1 MRISTRALL
10 VPALTLVPW
19 LAQPVWA
26 RDKEHQQI
34 AADVRMLQVMQQEQ
48 SQQMQTLLAQLGET
62 LRAVSQRLDEQA
74 KASVKSFA
82 DQKLVID
89 ALPRDLGVL
98 REKVDDSNT
107 RLGSVSQEVEAL
119 RQGLQ
124 QALQASAHPAASVDP
139 TDAAPAV
146 GNTPVDPAA
155 GGGGATQVAVGT
167 SPNRL
172 CDMAYSNYTSGLW
185 DLTIDG
191 FNAFIR
197 SFPKSDMADDA
208 QVYIGNAYLQDG
220 KNDKAV
226 ESYDLAIRTY
236 PNGNA
241 IPEAY
246 YKKGLALKNLKQ
258 VDLAR
263 QAWEYVVKNYEQ
275 STAALLARQPFPAV
289 GFAVR
294 KMAPKPAVGACLRHE
309 NTRRTMVESVDSST

>member
-1 MRISTRALL
+1 MKISTGPLL
-10 VPALTLVPW
+10 AATLAFVPW
-19 LAQPVWA
+19 LAQPVSA

-48 SQQMQTLLAQLGET
+48 SQQMQSLLARLGEA
-62 LRAVSQRLDEQA
+62 LKAVSQRLDDQA

-89 ALPRDLGVL
+89 ALQRDLGVL

-124 QALQASAHPAASVDP
+124 QALQASVRASAAATDSTDP
-139 TDAAPAV
+139 TAAAAPG
-146 GNTPVDPAA
+146 GNADSAPAGA
-155 GGGGATQVAVGT
+155 PGGGASSVGT

-172 CDMAYSNYTSGLW
+172 YDMAYSNYTSGLW

-226 ESYDLAIRTY
+226 EAYDLAIRTY
-236 PNGNA
+236 PSGNA

-258 VDLAR
+258 IDLAR
-263 QAWEYVVKNYEQ
+263 QAWEFVVKTYEQ
-275 STAALLARQPFPAV
+275 STAALLAKQQLQQLLAPA
-289 GFAVR
+289 GR
-294 KMAPKPAVGACLRHE
+294 
-309 NTRRTMVESVDSST
+309 

>member
-1 MRISTRALL
+1 MRIIDSRPPRLRRWRL
-10 VPALTLVPW
+10 PRGWRNRPS
-19 LAQPVWA
+19 A

-48 SQQMQTLLAQLGET
+48 SQQMQSLLGQLGEA
-62 LRAVSQRLDEQA
+62 LKVVSQRLDDQA
-74 KASVKSFA
+74 KASVKAFA

-89 ALPRDLGVL
+89 ALQRDLGVL

-124 QALQASAHPAASVDP
+124 QALQAAARRRCGCRPIRPTATSAAAERMATARRLP
-139 TDAAPAV
+139 RRAAARDRRGRHVAQPPVRHGVFELHVRPV
-146 GNTPVDPAA
+146 GSHHRRI
-155 GGGGATQVAVGT
+155 Q
-167 SPNRL
+167 
-172 CDMAYSNYTSGLW
+172 
-185 DLTIDG
+185 
-191 FNAFIR
+191 AFIR

-226 ESYDLAIRTY
+226 EAYDLAIRTY
-236 PNGNA
+236 PSGNA

-258 VDLAR
+258 IDLAR
-263 QAWEYVVKNYEQ
+263 AGLGIRRQDLRTKHGR
-275 STAALLARQPFPAV
+275 SARQA
-289 GFAVR
+289 AT
-294 KMAPKPAVGACLRHE
+294 L
-309 NTRRTMVESVDSST
+309 SS

>member
-1 MRISTRALL
+1 MRTSTRAFL
-10 VPALTLVPW
+10 VSTLVLAPW
-19 LAQPVWA
+19 AAQPAVA

-34 AADVRMLQVMQQEQ
+34 AADIRILQVMQQEQ
-48 SQQMQTLLAQLGET
+48 AQQMQSLIGQLSET
-62 LRAVSQRLDEQA
+62 LKVVSQRLDDQA
-74 KASVKSFA
+74 KASVKAFA

-89 ALPRDLGVL
+89 ALQRDLSVL

-124 QALQASAHPAASVDP
+124 QVLQASARAAAPTDSADP
-139 TDAAPAV
+139 TA
-146 GNTPVDPAA
+146 AA
-155 GGGGATQVAVGT
+155 GGGADAASAAPAGGGAPLAVGT

-172 CDMAYSNYTSGLW
+172 YDMAYSNYTSGLW

-191 FNAFIR
+191 FSAFIR
-197 SFPKSDMADDA
+197 SFPKSDLADDA
-208 QVYIGNAYLQDG
+208 QVYIGNAFLQDG

-226 ESYDLAIRTY
+226 EAYDSAIRTY

-258 VDLAR
+258 IDLAR
-263 QAWEYVVKNYEQ
+263 QAWEYVVKTYDQ
-275 STAALLARQPFPAV
+275 STAALLAKQQLQQLT
-289 GFAVR
+289 
-294 KMAPKPAVGACLRHE
+294 APSGK
-309 NTRRTMVESVDSST
+309 

>member
-10 VPALTLVPW
+10 VSALALAPW
-19 LAQPVWA
+19 LAQPALA

-34 AADVRMLQVMQQEQ
+34 AADVRMLQVMLQEQ
-48 SQQMQTLLAQLGET
+48 AQQMQNLLGQLGES
-62 LRAVSQRLDEQA
+62 LKAVSQRLDDQA
-74 KASVKSFA
+74 KANVKAFA
-82 DQKLVID
+82 DSKLIID
-89 ALPRDLGVL
+89 ALQRDLSVL

-107 RLGSVSQEVEAL
+107 RLGSVSQEMEAL

-124 QALQASAHPAASVDP
+124 QALQSRAAPPSDPADTTSPGGVGG
-139 TDAAPAV
+139 DAALSAP
-146 GNTPVDPAA
+146 A
-155 GGGGATQVAVGT
+155 GGGQVAVGT

-172 CDMAYSNYTSGLW
+172 YDMAYSNYTSGLW

-197 SFPKSDMADDA
+197 SFPKHDLADDA

-226 ESYDLAIRTY
+226 EAYDLAIRTY
-236 PNGNA
+236 PGGNA

-246 YKKGLALKNLKQ
+246 YKKGLALKNLRQ

-263 QAWEYVVKNYEQ
+263 QAWDYVVKTYPD
-275 STAALLARQPFPAV
+275 STAALLAKQQLQQLTAPPA
-289 GFAVR
+289 R
-294 KMAPKPAVGACLRHE
+294 
-309 NTRRTMVESVDSST
+309 

>member
-1 MRISTRALL
+1 MRISTRSLL
-10 VPALTLVPW
+10 VTALALVPW
-19 LAQPVWA
+19 LAQPVSA

-34 AADVRMLQVMQQEQ
+34 AADVRMLQIMQQEQ
-48 SQQMQTLLAQLGET
+48 SQQMQTLLAQLSET
-62 LRAVSQRLDEQA
+62 LKAVSQRLDDQA

-89 ALPRDLGVL
+89 ALQRDLGVL

-124 QALQASAHPAASVDP
+124 QVLQASARAATAPDSTDPATS
-139 TDAAPAV
+139 PAV
-146 GNTPVDPAA
+146 APNGDNAA
-155 GGGGATQVAVGT
+155 ANAPGGAQQVAVGT

-172 CDMAYSNYTSGLW
+172 YDMAYSNYTSGLW

-226 ESYDLAIRTY
+226 EAYDLAIRTY
-236 PNGNA
+236 PSGNA

-246 YKKGLALKNLKQ
+246 YKKGLALKNLRQ

-263 QAWEYVVKNYEQ
+263 QAWEYVVKTYEQ
-275 STAALLARQPFPAV
+275 STAALLAKQQLQQLVTATGR
-289 GFAVR
+289 
-294 KMAPKPAVGACLRHE
+294 
-309 NTRRTMVESVDSST
+309 